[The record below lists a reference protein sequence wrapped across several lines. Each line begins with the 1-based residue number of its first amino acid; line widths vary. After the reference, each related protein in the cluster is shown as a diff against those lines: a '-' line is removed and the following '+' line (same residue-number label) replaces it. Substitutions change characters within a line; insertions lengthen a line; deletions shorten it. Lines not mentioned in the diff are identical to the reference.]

1 MMPPYRTLT
10 KMRVAVTGAAGLIG
24 GVVYDTLVAEGH
36 EVIGIDRPHEDWM
49 EAGRNTDDTT
59 APSRV
64 THHFDLAEATDSDW
78 QMMLDGCE
86 LVVHLAADANPSNS
100 DESML
105 RNNIFVS
112 TNLMRNA
119 QVAGVRRVV
128 LSSSGLTQVGL
139 EIELL
144 PGGSLEGQLI
154 GVSHGTSTT
163 STYGESKVFVERLGQ
178 YYSKGHGI
186 ECIVVRIGT
195 VIPNESEHW
204 ERGGR
209 LQATAFLQADVAHF
223 FAATVQA
230 DFSSWDSQSCVG
242 HPNVPGFLLT
252 AAQSDSPARFI
263 DLEPGISALGWTPIE
278 WPNGAGNLP

>member
-1 MMPPYRTLT
+1 
-10 KMRVAVTGAAGLIG
+10 MRVAVTGAAGLIG
-24 GVVYDTLVAEGH
+24 GVVYVWVVGEGH

-49 EAGRNTDDTT
+49 EAGRNTDDET

-64 THHFDLAEATDSDW
+64 THHFDLAEATDSEW
-78 QMMLDGCE
+78 QMMLADCE
-86 LVVHLAADANPSNS
+86 VVVHLAADANPSNS

-105 RNNIFVS
+105 RNNILVT
-112 TNLMRNA
+112 TNFMRNA
-119 QVAGVRRVV
+119 KICGVRRVV

-139 EIELL
+139 EAELL

-178 YYSKGHGI
+178 YYSQGHGM

-209 LQATAFLQADVAHF
+209 LQATAFLQVDVANF
-223 FAATVQA
+223 FGSAVKA
-230 DFSSWDSQSCVG
+230 DFSSWDSQSCEG
-242 HPNVPGFLLT
+242 HPNISGYLLT

-263 DLEPGISALGWTPIE
+263 DLEPGISALGWSPIE
-278 WPNGAGNLP
+278 WPSGLEKLQ

>member
-1 MMPPYRTLT
+1 
-10 KMRVAVTGAAGLIG
+10 MRVAVTGAAGLIG
-24 GVVYDTLVAEGH
+24 GVVFDRLVGEGH
-36 EVIGIDRPHEDWM
+36 DVIGIDRPHSDWM
-49 EAGRNTDDTT
+49 DAGRNTDDKT

-64 THHFDLAEATDSDW
+64 THHFDLAEATDSEW
-78 QMMLDGCE
+78 QMMLADCE
-86 LVVHLAADANPSNS
+86 VAVHLAADANPSNS

-105 RNNIFVS
+105 RNNILVT
-112 TNLMRNA
+112 TNFMRNA
-119 QVAGVRRVV
+119 KICGVRRVV

-139 EIELL
+139 EVELL

-178 YYSKGHGI
+178 YYSQGHEM

-209 LQATAFLQADVAHF
+209 LQATAFLQVDVANF
-223 FAATVQA
+223 FGTAVEA
-230 DFSSWDSQSCVG
+230 DFSSWDSQSCEG
-242 HPNVPGFLLT
+242 HPNISGYLLT
-252 AAQSDSPARFI
+252 AAQSESPARFI
-263 DLEPGISALGWTPIE
+263 DLEPGISALGWSPIK
-278 WPNGAGNLP
+278 WPSGPENLQ